1 MGFCVLILPGSV
13 LQLLIAFVFSL
24 LSMLLTA
31 IASPFKSDVDN
42 SVAKAFGFAL
52 VTVFFF
58 ALIIKVNVLTES
70 VDVYLAGQQRSDFSF
85 NIVIVSAGMTI
96 AVALALVVTVLVAVQ
111 QFVHA
116 AQTPIIKLRSTSG
129 RPALTVDRGISWH
142 LFLSQCASASRI
154 VGLSPPCLTRTHS
167 HASHAGSCGSQHL
180 EHGAGPVR
188 HHQAAALS
196 ALARRIHLP

>member
-1 MGFCVLILPGSV
+1 MLRRLFLVGFCVLILPGSV

-31 IASPFKSDVDN
+31 IASPFKSDVDD

-85 NIVIVSAGMTI
+85 NIG
-96 AVALALVVTVLVAVQ
+96 
-111 QFVHA
+111 
-116 AQTPIIKLRSTSG
+116 
-129 RPALTVDRGISWH
+129 
-142 LFLSQCASASRI
+142 
-154 VGLSPPCLTRTHS
+154 
-167 HASHAGSCGSQHL
+167 
-180 EHGAGPVR
+180 
-188 HHQAAALS
+188 
-196 ALARRIHLP
+196 